1 MSARRQL
8 PLGDAPPYRRY
19 RKECRFQLLLVHP
32 NGHIRSLLQKAQY
45 LQGSDSLKGRR
56 LNEHKVSETY
66 EDVQAASMI
75 YMQMTYDDVRYFSVA
90 VAGA

>member
-1 MSARRQL
+1 
-8 PLGDAPPYRRY
+8 
-19 RKECRFQLLLVHP
+19 
-32 NGHIRSLLQKAQY
+32 LLQKAQY

-56 LNEHKVSETY
+56 LNEYKVSETY

-75 YMQMTYDDVRYFSVA
+75 HMQMTYDDVRYFSVA